1 MVSRRV
7 RRRRRQ
13 VALIGVA
20 LLTLIVVLLTLGGGS
35 RSTGSANSSPTEHA
49 TPTSSRA
56 AKRLTPLSPQ
66 WRGNGRPVTI
76 SFGGDVHFEG
86 VLGQRLATNPTT
98 ALGPSVASLMGGV
111 NLSMADL
118 DTALTNGTC
127 PIPQHKSYVWYAPSS
142 AINALQGGGIAL
154 VSMANSHGEDC
165 GQPGLVMSL
174 SEASSANYP
183 VVGIGNN
190 AAQAYAP
197 YLFTTRGQRIAVL
210 AASQLFAPG
219 LQASWSATS
228 SQPGVASALNQA
240 ALISAVKSARK
251 TADTVVVYLNWGSEA
266 KSCPNPSQ
274 PPLARALVKAG
285 ADIVVGAGTQVQA
298 GAGYIGQ
305 ALVDYGL
312 GNLAFYDSAAPEST
326 SGSLVVT
333 VTGRHI
339 DHFTWRPAVIS
350 GGIPTPLSG
359 AASTNAVNQWASLRS
374 CAGLSAT
381 PSTLATTSSRSKS
394 KP

>member
-1 MVSRRV
+1 
-7 RRRRRQ
+7 
-13 VALIGVA
+13 
-20 LLTLIVVLLTLGGGS
+20 
-35 RSTGSANSSPTEHA
+35 
-49 TPTSSRA
+49 
-56 AKRLTPLSPQ
+56 
-66 WRGNGRPVTI
+66 
-76 SFGGDVHFEG
+76 
-86 VLGQRLATNPTT
+86 
-98 ALGPSVASLMGGV
+98 MGGV